1 MYSSSLHLQKNI
13 SNRISSGVV
22 SPDNKYFYGVNT
34 LGYTITKYN
43 YQDLSEIITVGT
55 NSSNMYPISLAL
67 SPDGQYLYV
76 AAYSNRPIYKY
87 RTSDMVK
94 VGEFNDGDIYDSATM
109 AVSLDGQYLFVAGY
123 HKTDEAGYPIY
134 DEFGNGI
141 SLLKKIKASDMS
153 LSKEVNFGCNYF
165 CKILLSS
172 DGQYIYSIQYAESAL
187 NKTSTVDLS
196 LIAQLDTGV
205 VGNTAF
211 VLSPDNSYAY
221 ILSNTQNAL
230 QKFSIAGAGN
240 SNGLKVKSITPGA
253 IKAQS
258 SSTTMIVNGSGFDQT
273 SVISWNGLGLLTQYI
288 SSTRVSASIQPQTKG
303 TFYIAVTN
311 ANLNTHQ
318 MTTSNTFP
326 FYVNDVNDPSPI
338 IADIDPKEVP
348 VGSSWIQIDI
358 SGSDFLPTS
367 QVYLDSTLI
376 DSTYISPSQ
385 ISLVIPVNTL
395 NQSGVRNFTVTGAT
409 LLSKTITTT
418 NGAGSTGIQTITPGI
433 YSIRETFDDPW
444 KFKTASCTIS
454 GSGGTGVLQDE
465 NSSILNGVMVNAGQ
479 VTTCSF
485 TNMKP
490 AQVNEVSINPECSV
504 AGVVVTVSGEG
515 FTEDSEVYF
524 DSLALPTTYVS
535 SDELTVHFSEVPSP
549 GTYNVTVTDPDQGTS
564 DPVSF
569 TINDVDV
576 NIPKLVS
583 ISPSSKIAGGSG
595 FDMTVHGSNFTD
607 QTVIQFGGQD
617 KETTFVSSEELTVK
631 ILTSDIKNQGN
642 KSVTIKDGSTQ
653 EMCALQFTVSSSLFC
668 PVCGVCQSGTE
679 INPNDQLEKEP
690 LRPES
695 LPYGIPER
703 RPIIL
708 AVEGLVPNV
717 KNLVPDSKIVGDQSF
732 TLVITGLN
740 FNDKSVV
747 KIDGVAKETTFVSA
761 TELTA
766 DILTSDLATVGNKK
780 ITISNEATNNGVSA
794 PKNLPVYSQGCPVC
808 PVCQPTTND
817 IPITPESKEPLRNP
831 GQR

>member
-1 MYSSSLHLQKNI
+1 
-13 SNRISSGVV
+13 
-22 SPDNKYFYGVNT
+22 
-34 LGYTITKYN
+34 
-43 YQDLSEIITVGT
+43 
-55 NSSNMYPISLAL
+55 
-67 SPDGQYLYV
+67 
-76 AAYSNRPIYKY
+76 
-87 RTSDMVK
+87 
-94 VGEFNDGDIYDSATM
+94 
-109 AVSLDGQYLFVAGY
+109 
-123 HKTDEAGYPIY
+123 
-134 DEFGNGI
+134 
-141 SLLKKIKASDMS
+141 
-153 LSKEVNFGCNYF
+153 
-165 CKILLSS
+165 
-172 DGQYIYSIQYAESAL
+172 
-187 NKTSTVDLS
+187 
-196 LIAQLDTGV
+196 
-205 VGNTAF
+205 
-211 VLSPDNSYAY
+211 
-221 ILSNTQNAL
+221 
-230 QKFSIAGAGN
+230 
-240 SNGLKVKSITPGA
+240 
-253 IKAQS
+253 
-258 SSTTMIVNGSGFDQT
+258 
-273 SVISWNGLGLLTQYI
+273 
-288 SSTRVSASIQPQTKG
+288 
-303 TFYIAVTN
+303 
-311 ANLNTHQ
+311 
-318 MTTSNTFP
+318 
-326 FYVNDVNDPSPI
+326 VNDVNDPSPI